1 MSKWYETYSHTLLLH
16 YRSLF
21 LVRIITIG
29 LVCTFFKVICKY
41 FNVLNVGVNVFFL
54 LFKKKKKDF
63 LYFDNRKKKLLVGLI
78 KF

>member
-54 LFKKKKKDF
+54 LFKKKKKKISEI
-63 LYFDNRKKKLLVGLI
+63 LIIERKNYWLV
-78 KF
+78 